1 MSSKTETQLLNRSVL
16 ISGAGSAGQSVGYWL
31 RRYGFEPTVVE
42 RSPGPRKGG
51 FAIDLRGAAVE
62 VADRM
67 GILEACRKAAVNMRE
82 IRRYNAE
89 GEVIWQTDGNFGAG
103 EGVAGDVEVL
113 RDDLTDMLQESACEG
128 VEYIF
133 GDSITSITQDDDG
146 VNVTFAHG
154 APRRFDLVIGADG
167 LHSKVRELTFGPAD
181 QFKRPLGLY
190 AGIFTIPNT
199 LKLDRQWLMRQM
211 PGKMISNIDY
221 GPGKHTRGL
230 LVFSSPPLDFDRS
243 DLEAQK
249 AILAQAFAGDTSWG
263 VQTLLDGLRISTDLY
278 FDEVTQI
285 HMPRWSNGR
294 VVLIGDAG
302 YAPTLLT
309 GQGTSLAVVGAYVL
323 AGELKAAGGDFQ
335 IAFAR
340 YEEEARPY
348 AEQNQR
354 ILTDCPEMSV
364 PATKEEVDRR
374 EDRFRL
380 LQDDPNA
387 VEDDDSAGVFIQS
400 AANAIQ
406 LKDYEKE

>member
-1 MSSKTETQLLNRSVL
+1 MSNKVEADLKNRSIL
-16 ISGAGSAGQSVGYWL
+16 ISGAGSAGQSIGYWL

-42 RSPGPRKGG
+42 RSPGPRRGG
-51 FAIDLRGAAVE
+51 FAIDLRGSAVE

-67 GILEACRKAAVNMRE
+67 GILQACREAAVNMRE
-82 IRRYNAE
+82 IKRYNAE

-133 GDSITSITQDDDG
+133 GDWITSITQDDHG
-146 VNVTFAHG
+146 VDVTFARG
-154 APRRFDLVIGADG
+154 AHRRFDLVIGADG
-167 LHSKVRELTFGPAD
+167 LHSKVREFAFGSAD
-181 QFKRPLGLY
+181 QFKKPLGLY

-249 AILAQAFAGDTSWG
+249 AIIAEAFEGDTTWG
-263 VQTLLDGLRISTDLY
+263 VQTLLDGLRVSSDLY

-285 HMPRWSNGR
+285 QMPRWSNGR
-294 VVLIGDAG
+294 VALIGDAAS
-302 YAPTLLT
+302 APTLLT
-309 GQGTSLAVVGAYVL
+309 GQGTSLAVVEAYVL
-323 AGELKAAGGDFQ
+323 AGELMAAGGDYQ
-335 IAFAR
+335 VAFAR

-374 EDRFRL
+374 EARFRL
-380 LQDDPNA
+380 LQSDPRSA
-387 VEDDDSAGVFIQS
+387 EDDDSAGVFIQS
-400 AANAIQ
+400 AANSIK
-406 LKDYEKE
+406 LKNYE